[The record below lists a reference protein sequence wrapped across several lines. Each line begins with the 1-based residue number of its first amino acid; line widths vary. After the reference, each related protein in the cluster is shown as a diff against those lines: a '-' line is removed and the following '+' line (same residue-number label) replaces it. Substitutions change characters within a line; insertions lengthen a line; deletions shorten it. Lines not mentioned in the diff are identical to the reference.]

1 MNYSVNYLTLSPT
14 HTDLCMED
22 LQDFD
27 RVVFLNIT
35 HNYKPYNDKGP
46 FMRMKSL
53 RAFYVSNPH
62 CRYYVEKGV
71 LYTDD
76 MDFFFDQM
84 ELGDDFE
91 YLRNSKGRILV
102 AVPPA
107 YPTNDFVVPE
117 GVVGILTGAFD
128 GCNFETIL
136 FPSSLQ
142 VAPEAFLCNVKGLKT
157 IFVSNEIKVNASYGV
172 IELLDF
178 EIKSNSGRTLDEK
191 VIHSWQDC
199 LCVYTKEYLEEIN
212 KQMIKDLDGRPLLS
226 TFTRSFV
233 FPNEKIK
240 NDLQSIKTQD
250 DLINVLENLWLY
262 NEYESFVRAMV
273 FLHID
278 PSLLYCN
285 EEEPARK
292 LIRFIWGSEENAMSF
307 ILSNLPNY
315 IEQKSRDEFDFDVT
329 QFAYNVEGLDVD
341 AKFAFD
347 DNSYFPYEHEQKYRF
362 DNLELYAASHLIK
375 TNPRYIFDYLGWT
388 YLRKVLNKF
397 AIDMLYRDFLKSH
410 DLYIT
415 LNLMHIRHERMH
427 FRSYYYILPEDFDYS
442 QVENTALDYKDVL
455 TIYGIYMSLCRHIK
469 EQDGTYTIYESSFNK
484 LKHHFELL
492 KTGDMLTLG
501 AHEMFLKRFNDEV
514 SQMQDWIVTNVQIV
528 EDPKVERESDE
539 LQDCEN
545 DVDLPF

>member
-35 HNYKPYNDKGP
+35 HNYKPYNDKSP
-46 FMRMKSL
+46 FMRMKAL

-76 MDFFFDQM
+76 MEFFFDQM
-84 ELGDDFE
+84 ELEEDFE
-91 YLRNSKGRILV
+91 FLRNSRGRILV

-107 YPTNDFVVPE
+107 YPTKDFVVPE

-128 GCNFETIL
+128 GCCFDTIL
-136 FPSSLQ
+136 FPDSLK
-142 VAPEAFLCNVKGLKT
+142 VAPQGFLCNVKGLKT
-157 IFVSNEIKVNASYGV
+157 IFISNEIKLNAINGV

-178 EIKSNSGRTLDEK
+178 EIKSHTGRTLDEK

-199 LCVYTKEYLEEIN
+199 LGVYPKEYLEQIN
-212 KQMIKDLDGRPLLS
+212 NQIYKDLDGRPFLS

-262 NEYESFVRAMV
+262 NEYENFVRAMV

-278 PSLLYCN
+278 PSLLYCD

-315 IEQKSRDEFDFDVT
+315 IEQKSRDEFDLDVT
-329 QFAYNVEGLDVD
+329 QFDYNVEDLDDD
-341 AKFAFD
+341 AKCAFD
-347 DNSYFPYEHEQKYRF
+347 DNSYFPDEHEQKYRF

-415 LNLMHIRHERMH
+415 LNLMHIRHEWMH
-427 FRSYYYILPEDFDYS
+427 SRSYYILPEDFDYS

-455 TIYGIYMSLCRHIK
+455 TIYGIYMSLCNHIK
-469 EQDGTYTIYESSFNK
+469 EQYGAYTIYESSFNK
-484 LKHHFELL
+484 LKQHFELL

-545 DVDLPF
+545 NVDLPF